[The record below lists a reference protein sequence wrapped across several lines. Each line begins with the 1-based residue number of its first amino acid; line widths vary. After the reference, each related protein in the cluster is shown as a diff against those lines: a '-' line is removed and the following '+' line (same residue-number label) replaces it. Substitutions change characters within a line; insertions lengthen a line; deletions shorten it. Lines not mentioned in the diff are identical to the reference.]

1 MRLMNTLA
9 DLINGVD
16 LTRQWVEEPTRSLR
30 FDFDSGSLSGACIGS
45 RFDQLSWLGPA
56 DNRRKLD
63 SKNILYVWHAKGLW
77 VEVRDESITLLT
89 FWFESPATDQT
100 QPYSGRFVLRG
111 KSFQIQPSSLA
122 ARVESLM
129 GDPTTRTMYEEDDDA
144 EVESLLYRI
153 GGREYLFD
161 FEDNKNLCSLS
172 ASNMS

>member
-1 MRLMNTLA
+1 M
-9 DLINGVD
+9 
-16 LTRQWVEEPTRSLR
+16 
-30 FDFDSGSLSGACIGS
+30 
-45 RFDQLSWLGPA
+45 
-56 DNRRKLD
+56 
-63 SKNILYVWHAKGLW
+63 
-77 VEVRDESITLLT
+77 EVRDESITLLT

-100 QPYSGRFVLRG
+100 QPFSSEFVLRG

-129 GDPTTRTMYEEDDDA
+129 GDPTTRIMCEDDDDA

-161 FEDNKNLCSLS
+161 FEDNENLCSLS